1 MPVVKTNKENAMEL
15 AAHGEYSIEQKGN
28 ILFVD
33 AHGPFNDVTAQLY
46 AKEMYK
52 VCSSF
57 QGECWASLV
66 TYYGNALYTPEA
78 ESTLIDLTKYRAQH
92 GMIANA
98 SIILDNNCG
107 DIQQMQLRRIYQ
119 SANMTFHVF
128 CDINSAKKWLT
139 EFMSNP
145 NQIKKAQ

>member
-1 MPVVKTNKENAMEL
+1 MPVVTTNKENAMEL
-15 AAHGEYSIEQKGN
+15 AAQGEYSIEQKGN

-98 SIILDNNCG
+98 SIILDSNCG

-145 NQIKKAQ
+145 NHIKKAQ

>member
-15 AAHGEYSIEQKGN
+15 AAHGEYSIEKKGN

-66 TYYGNALYTPEA
+66 TYYGNALYNPEA
-78 ESTLIDLTKYRAQH
+78 ERTLIDLTKYRAQH

-98 SIILDNNCG
+98 SIILDSNCG

-145 NQIKKAQ
+145 NHIKKAQ

>member
-1 MPVVKTNKENAMEL
+1 MPVVTTNKENAMEL
-15 AAHGEYSIEQKGN
+15 AAHGEYKIEQKGN

-98 SIILDNNCG
+98 SIILDSNCG

-139 EFMSNP
+139 EFMSKP